1 MTADEEE
8 DIPGTGAVCTFGKS
22 RFAGN
27 LPGMFWVKNDPV
39 IHVACGDEHSVFIT
53 AEGRAFSFG
62 SNGYGQL
69 GLGHKNPV
77 TRPKCIKGLKDH
89 RVILVACGRAHT
101 LVATDDFKVY
111 GFGMNTE
118 HQLGLDSH
126 EFQHTEPALI
136 RSLTGVQIK
145 QLAAGAEHSIALT
158 EKGVAFVWGCGKEG
172 QLGLGTRPSVPEPLE
187 LKVDIRIM
195 SVSAGY
201 YHTAIVSV
209 DGILYTFGERDGGKL
224 GLPKTLCCKRYNKPT
239 EVSTIPGKVVSVSC
253 GGTHTMALTAEGKV
267 YAFGDGRNGQL
278 GLGNKTTQSGKPQ
291 PIPFPEGIK
300 IARVVCGESHTAFL
314 SGKLQLLTCGDS
326 RHGKLAHPTEDSP
339 VNKFK
344 PTLVE
349 DLLPYQVQQVPRE
362 ACTQHLKLV
371 QTASHS
377 TGAYSTIGKVETRR
391 RHILK
396 LTPVIFNCDPQRPFA
411 DARVTARVLG
421 ETGRQPKRRP
431 LLQEV
436 EADTTIRHVDSD
448 VSDDDTSEMSVLN
461 KTQIINHI
469 GSKEI
474 LSALEHEE
482 RPSALKAV
490 PRSAHKALQNGDK
503 GKLNGPKEEPT
514 VVTNFSYMNY
524 CIATKEH
531 ASATDVRTSVAGKKL
546 EIFSANV
553 LIFYKPEHS
562 NIEPFEHVEHQKITA
577 CTTYDEQTPS
587 CKCEW
592 RPMMDL
598 DSTADFQVSRQVYV
612 ANVGLENAGNSAFK
626 NPCSIVFIC
635 KEDRAWLFIV
645 PFVLLKASVSE
656 TPKKVVPAAVAAVTS
671 SDHKTDSETE
681 ERREKVRWLPAY
693 KDSPKHRKEL
703 EKAAK
708 KEKEKGTPTKRFG
721 KKKKDGEQDKD
732 DGKGDTKGD
741 ETDDTKKDS
750 KSSTCVVM

>member
-89 RVILVACGRAHT
+89 RVVLVACGRAHT
-101 LVATDDFKVY
+101 LVATDDLKVY

-118 HQLGLDSH
+118 HQLGLDSQ

-136 RSLTGVQIK
+136 RSLTGLQIK
-145 QLAAGAEHSIALT
+145 QLAAGAEHSVALT
-158 EKGVAFVWGCGKEG
+158 DKGVAFVWGCGKEG

-239 EVSTIPGKVVSVSC
+239 EVSTIPGKIVSVSC

-278 GLGNKTTQSGKPQ
+278 GLGNKTTQSSKPQ

-314 SGKLQLLTCGDS
+314 SEKRQLLTCGDS

-339 VNKFK
+339 TNKFK

-349 DLLPYQVQQVPRE
+349 DLLPYQVQQV
-362 ACTQHLKLV
+362 ACGGCHTLV
-371 QTASHS
+371 LVVPGAGHDAGVPHG
-377 TGAYSTIGKVETRR
+377 TGAAGDGAPAR
-391 RHILK
+391 LK
-396 LTPVIFNCDPQRPFA
+396 PRQRKQTTMIENDDHDDVDGCEE

-431 LLQEV
+431 LLLEV

-482 RPSALKAV
+482 RPLALKGEA
-490 PRSAHKALQNGDK
+490 PKPAHKALQNGDK
-503 GKLNGPKEEPT
+503 GKLNGPKEEPA
-514 VVTNFSYMNY
+514 V
-524 CIATKEH
+524 
-531 ASATDVRTSVAGKKL
+531 
-546 EIFSANV
+546 
-553 LIFYKPEHS
+553 
-562 NIEPFEHVEHQKITA
+562 
-577 CTTYDEQTPS
+577 
-587 CKCEW
+587 
-592 RPMMDL
+592 
-598 DSTADFQVSRQVYV
+598 
-612 ANVGLENAGNSAFK
+612 
-626 NPCSIVFIC
+626 
-635 KEDRAWLFIV
+635 
-645 PFVLLKASVSE
+645 LKASVSE
-656 TPKKVVPAAVAAVTS
+656 TPKKIVTAAVATVTT
-671 SDHKTDSETE
+671 SDHKTDSEAD
-681 ERREKVRWLPAY
+681 ERHEKVRWLPAY

-721 KKKKDGEQDKD
+721 KKKKDGEQEKD
-732 DGKGDTKGD
+732 GAKGDAKED
-741 ETDDTKKDS
+741 ETDDAKKDS
-750 KSSTCVVM
+750 KSSTCVIM